1 MGTLIY
7 FYNKMGIEP
16 NRKAVMGWRMEERN
30 FALRRLFLETRKC
43 LIVKLKC

>member
-16 NRKAVMGWRMEERN
+16 NRKAVMLSRYGN
-30 FALRRLFLETRKC
+30 TT
-43 LIVKLKC
+43 